1 MANPLVVLLRS
12 TLQAETHPRF
22 YTRIM
27 FSYSSNDVQITALIL
42 ENTFTNL
49 PRLVPKALPLLGP
62 LSFLCHQKWDSA
74 AKIPLIPRS
83 TPILMLSGV
92 LDEVVPRE
100 HMQELW
106 QIASRRQGT
115 KVSDKSD
122 ILEIGNGKSKFIEFE
137 TGQHSALFYC
147 SD

>member
-1 MANPLVVLLRS
+1 
-12 TLQAETHPRF
+12 
-22 YTRIM
+22 
-27 FSYSSNDVQITALIL
+27 
-42 ENTFTNL
+42 
-49 PRLVPKALPLLGP
+49 
-62 LSFLCHQKWDSA
+62 
-74 AKIPLIPRS
+74 
-83 TPILMLSGV
+83 MLSGV